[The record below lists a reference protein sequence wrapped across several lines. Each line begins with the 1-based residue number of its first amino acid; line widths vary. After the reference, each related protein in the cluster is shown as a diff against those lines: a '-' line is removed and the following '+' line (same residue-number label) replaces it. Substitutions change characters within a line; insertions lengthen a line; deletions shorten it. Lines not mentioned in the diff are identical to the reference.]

1 MHAAFCMS
9 SRTIADRPRIPIPA
23 AAGRRPAWWSVGSA
37 PKQRMAQ
44 CGKAIKICA
53 FSAVCTDI
61 SQHKPHRCRW
71 GSCILRGWGLHPSII
86 AVTCRGGGPTGKAHP
101 VRVGGRQA
109 GVGKVAGGR
118 GGRRGPGSGRVVL
131 DLSGVFGVTRRW
143 GSARSLRYFASLA
156 ASFRCRPGPA
166 TLRRPS
172 SSPSTNA
179 MHD

>member
-131 DLSGVFGVTRRW
+131 
-143 GSARSLRYFASLA
+143 YFSYPASLV
-156 ASFRCRPGPA
+156 SPGVVGQRPFLEVLRQLGGEFQVSAGSCYPA
-166 TLRRPS
+166 
-172 SSPSTNA
+172 
-179 MHD
+179 